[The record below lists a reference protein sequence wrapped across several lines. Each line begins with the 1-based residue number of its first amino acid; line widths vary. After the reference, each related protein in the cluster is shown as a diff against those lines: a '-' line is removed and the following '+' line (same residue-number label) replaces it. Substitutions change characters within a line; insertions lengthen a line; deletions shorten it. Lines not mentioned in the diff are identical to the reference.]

1 MVRLKRARPIRE
13 NIRESE
19 NGKLNR
25 NYIRWSRLQSTQ
37 KIMKKIVHR
46 RNKMLGKTT
55 TKKNLKRKRKWAI
68 LSLDSLI
75 RARQTSSVI
84 TERTV
89 TKRAKILTLTSLH
102 LASMNDKTMSKT
114 KSITRIINKFRRVVL
129 SVRLPRLA
137 KSAYIRC
144 FVKMRK
150 VTQIAIVKKIH
161 SKSGSAIRMQ
171 RTQMLT

>member
-1 MVRLKRARPIRE
+1 
-13 NIRESE
+13 
-19 NGKLNR
+19 
-25 NYIRWSRLQSTQ
+25 
-37 KIMKKIVHR
+37 
-46 RNKMLGKTT
+46 MLGKTT

-144 FVKMRK
+144 CMKMRK
-150 VTQIAIVKKIH
+150 VTQIAIVTKIH

-171 RTQMLT
+171 RTQMLTLIKPDSCKLRDLELISLTKAISRKLRLRNLQRVPGTKAAKSEKLYKMC